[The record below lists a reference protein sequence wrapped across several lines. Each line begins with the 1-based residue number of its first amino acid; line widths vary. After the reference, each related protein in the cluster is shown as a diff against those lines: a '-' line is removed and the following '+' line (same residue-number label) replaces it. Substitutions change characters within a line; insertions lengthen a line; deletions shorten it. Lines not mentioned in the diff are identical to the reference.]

1 MTLRSKL
8 YWLTLTVMLA
18 LGACQAPKRQTV
30 YAPEPQVEEPA
41 PLPPPISS
49 EELRRARMIADML
62 YEART
67 AFDNNQLMTPAGRA
81 AYDRYRE
88 VLGFD
93 PENAVAKQGMV
104 DIVLRYIELAD
115 IEITQGEYDNA
126 AGLLQRGAS
135 ILPERPELA
144 DARARLA
151 VARQT
156 KVENH
161 PLDPNG
167 VRNQTLDVM
176 NQLASIAESVRA
188 REATFLINART
199 DDEGR
204 WIYKVMREAVG
215 GYRLRGNIGI
225 SGTPAILITLPK
237 SATCD
242 ADDSAAASSGNC

>member
-1 MTLRSKL
+1 MTLRT
-8 YWLTLTVMLA
+8 TLCWFTLIVTLA
-18 LGACQAPKRQTV
+18 LGACQVQKRQTV
-30 YAPEPQVEEPA
+30 YAPEPVLEEPEPA
-41 PLPPPISS
+41 PPPVSS
-49 EELRRARMIADML
+49 EELRRARMIADIL
-62 YEART
+62 YEARI
-67 AFDNNQLMTPAGRA
+67 AYDNNQLMTPAGRA

-88 VLGFD
+88 VLSFE
-93 PENAVAKQGMV
+93 PENAVARQGMV

-115 IEITQGEYDNA
+115 IEIAQGEYDNA
-126 AGLLQRGAS
+126 ASLLQRGAS

-161 PLDPNG
+161 PLDPTG
-167 VRNQTLDVM
+167 VRNQSLEVM
-176 NQLASIAESVRA
+176 TELASIAESIRA

-225 SGTPAILITLPK
+225 SDAPAILITLPK
-237 SATCD
+237 SAAC
-242 ADDSAAASSGNC
+242 AAGDSAAATSGTC